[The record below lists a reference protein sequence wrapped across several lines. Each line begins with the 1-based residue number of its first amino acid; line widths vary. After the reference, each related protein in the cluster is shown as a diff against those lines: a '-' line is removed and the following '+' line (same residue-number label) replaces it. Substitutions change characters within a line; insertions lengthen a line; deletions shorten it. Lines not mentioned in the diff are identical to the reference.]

1 MIGILSE
8 RDIVRAV
15 AKRGTAVFNDAVSMY
30 MTAEVITTSE
40 DERVHVAMEKM
51 TNGRFRHLP
60 VICNKRLVGLVSIRD
75 VVKHQLAECQYEH
88 SAMREYI
95 ATG

>member
-1 MIGILSE
+1 MARELGETLVTGRLVWS
-8 RDIVRAV
+8 
-15 AKRGTAVFNDAVSMY
+15 
-30 MTAEVITTSE
+30 
-40 DERVHVAMEKM
+40 DEGVP
-51 TNGRFRHLP
+51 HLP